1 MDMRVMV
8 AVVLIFGLCLAEALY
23 QRRRE
28 MTRQFVHSLRALR
41 LGFTDWN
48 KALEHQVELLSGVNA
63 SFEVASRV
71 LVELRG

>member
-8 AVVLIFGLCLAEALY
+8 AVVLIFGLCLTEALY

-28 MTRQFVHSLRALR
+28 MARQFDRGLRALR

-48 KALEHQVELLSGVNA
+48 KALEQQIELLSGVNA
-63 SFEVASRV
+63 SFEVARRV